1 MLRILHLAG
10 EGADL
15 EILSKL
21 AAQTLNPRDK
31 LSASNEMQVVETLQ
45 DLLETISAAYPTT
58 LEEDLKRSAGEE
70 NMSAGLR
77 ACLNHLI
84 SQKRI
89 VRSNLEWIQ
98 FADQGVASRHRGL

>member
-21 AAQTLNPRDK
+21 AAKTLNPRDK

-58 LEEDLKRSAGEE
+58 LEEDQKRSAGEE
-70 NMSAGLR
+70 KMSAGLR
-77 ACLNHLI
+77 ACLSHLI

-89 VRSNLEWIQ
+89 VRSNLERIRLLNQ
-98 FADQGVASRHRGL
+98 A